1 MMRTCNHCT
10 RTHLNLHNLS
20 LNNHANVQRMIHN
33 HRLREYEVTLRS
45 GVWYLLAPNSEEAAW
60 SSLELSRE
68 RNDQLLNVK
77 QTDEW

>member
-1 MMRTCNHCT
+1 
-10 RTHLNLHNLS
+10 
-20 LNNHANVQRMIHN
+20 MIHN

-45 GVWYLLAPNSEEAAW
+45 GVWYLLAPNSEEDAW